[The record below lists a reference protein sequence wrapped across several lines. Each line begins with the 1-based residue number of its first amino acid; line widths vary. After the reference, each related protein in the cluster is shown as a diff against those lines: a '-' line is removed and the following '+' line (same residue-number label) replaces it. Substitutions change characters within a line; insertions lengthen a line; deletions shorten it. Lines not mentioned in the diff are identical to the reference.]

1 VFDDIQNIDK
11 NYKIEYIRK
20 AIHLCSLSIPV
31 FYFFLSKTT
40 VLSILIPVTTLFV
53 VFDAARY
60 YSNTGAKL
68 FYKYFGWLLRN
79 YEIDNKRKRLNGASN
94 ILISAIICIL
104 IFPKLIVVKAF
115 TILIISDSSAALIG
129 RKFGK
134 HKFFKKS
141 LEGSLAFFVSAIL
154 MAIIATKMQYAW
166 IPKSNMEYN
175 SLEYLI
181 AIIASGIG
189 AVMEASS
196 VIVDDNYTIPITIGF
211 VMWVLYALLLPTFN
225 IYILG

>member
-1 VFDDIQNIDK
+1 VFDEIQNIDK

-40 VLSILIPVTTLFV
+40 TLSVLIPVTALFV
-53 VFDAARY
+53 VFDVARY
-60 YSNTGAKL
+60 YSTTGAKL

-104 IFPKLIVVKAF
+104 IFPKLIVVTAF
-115 TILIISDSSAALIG
+115 TVLIISDSSAALIG
-129 RKFGK
+129 RRFGK
-134 HKFFKKS
+134 HKFFKKT
-141 LEGSLAFFVSAIL
+141 LEGSLAFFVSAII
-154 MAIIATKMQYAW
+154 MAVIATKMQYAYL
-166 IPKSNMEYN
+166 PNLNLEYT
-175 SLEYLI
+175 SLEFLI

-196 VIVDDNYTIPITIGF
+196 VIVDDNYTIPFSVGF
-211 VMWVLYALLLPTFN
+211 VMWILYALLLPAFN

>member
-1 VFDDIQNIDK
+1 MFDEIQNIDK

-40 VLSILIPVTTLFV
+40 TLSVLIPVTALFV
-53 VFDAARY
+53 VFDVARY
-60 YSNTGAKL
+60 YSTTGAKL

-104 IFPKLIVVKAF
+104 IFPKLIVVTAF
-115 TILIISDSSAALIG
+115 TVLIISDSSAALIG
-129 RKFGK
+129 RRFGK
-134 HKFFKKS
+134 HKFFKKT
-141 LEGSLAFFVSAIL
+141 LEGSLAFFVSAII
-154 MAIIATKMQYAW
+154 MAVIATKMQYAYL
-166 IPKSNMEYN
+166 PNLNLEYT
-175 SLEYLI
+175 SLEFLI

-196 VIVDDNYTIPITIGF
+196 VTVDDNYTIPISIGF
-211 VMWVLYALLLPTFN
+211 VMWILYTLLLPTFN

>member
-60 YSNTGAKL
+60 YSKTGAKL

-104 IFPKLIVVKAF
+104 IFPKLIVVTAF

-154 MAIIATKMQYAW
+154 MAIIATKIQYAW

>member
-1 VFDDIQNIDK
+1 MFVDIQNIDK

-40 VLSILIPVTTLFV
+40 ALSVLIPVTALFV
-53 VFDAARY
+53 VFDVARY
-60 YSNTGAKL
+60 YSTTGAKL

-104 IFPKLIVVKAF
+104 IFPKLIVVTAF
-115 TILIISDSSAALIG
+115 AILIISDSSAALIG
-129 RKFGK
+129 RRFGK

-141 LEGSLAFFVSAIL
+141 LEGSVAFFVSAII
-154 MAIIATKMQYAW
+154 MAVIATKMQYAYLPN
-166 IPKSNMEYN
+166 INLEYT
-175 SLEYLI
+175 SLEFLI

-196 VIVDDNYTIPITIGF
+196 VTVDDNYTIPISIGF
-211 VMWVLYALLLPTFN
+211 VMWILYALLLPAFN